1 MHYFVLLSK
10 HLILNL
16 ATLKLFKILPLDM
29 WRIRK
34 MSYISKK
41 INTEINENNI
51 KRAKENA
58 K

>member
-1 MHYFVLLSK
+1 
-10 HLILNL
+10 
-16 ATLKLFKILPLDM
+16 
-29 WRIRK
+29 

-58 K
+58 KGRKEHQDFVTKKLLFQILGHDIEPQSFQSYR